1 MSDNLGTQFDEKLFT
16 EKLKA
21 WANKLYAE
29 SPSNVWTSSVSR
41 TTPDY
46 DVSTLWGSLYTNR
59 MILPDLAHDGQFWG
73 IPSTRPR
80 SMAEMYEVS
89 PEEIRPLR
97 PLNVPKI
104 KETLEQRNVG
114 TESWESKELDEFLD
128 EFKKN
133 GGDSA

>member
-29 SPSNVWTSSVSR
+29 SPSNVWTSSVPR

-46 DVSTLWGSLYTNR
+46 DVSALWGSFYPNR
-59 MILPDLAHDGQFWG
+59 MILPDLAHNEQFWG
-73 IPSTRPR
+73 IPSTRTHGIT
-80 SMAEMYEVS
+80 EVYS
-89 PEEIRPLR
+89 GELR

-104 KETLEQRNVG
+104 KEILEQRDAVAG
-114 TESWESKELDEFLD
+114 SWESEELDEFLG
-128 EFKKN
+128 EFKQEE
-133 GGDSA
+133 GDS